1 MLFTWLFRLLIPYF
15 EDLVVNPLT
24 NKASLK
30 SLAATVGFVVGI
42 GLAVV
47 AVWADVREGRP
58 VEKSAIFLLLG
69 SGLGL
74 SSLKVLQGQLNR
86 ATATDAGMPLTKPG
100 SDPAELMPQELNPN
114 INGAA
119 PATATTTTQTTLT
132 TDPQ

>member
-1 MLFTWLFRLLIPYF
+1 MLFSWLLRYLIPYF
-15 EDLVVNPLT
+15 DDLVINPIT

-47 AVWADVREGRP
+47 AVWADVHEHRA

-86 ATATDAGMPLTKPG
+86 ATATDAGMPLAKPDSG
-100 SDPAELMPQELNPN
+100 PAELMPQELNPN
-114 INGAA
+114 ITGAA
-119 PATATTTTQTTLT
+119 PTTATTTTQTVLT
-132 TDPQ
+132 SETP